1 MKMTTVLLAALGLF
15 LVLRSG
21 PAQIPLGSN
30 VIHWYLDVT
39 AQQVSDCVYELP
51 ETPTEVMIFRNGMRL
66 KDCRNATGA
75 CDYSV
80 FGDQVTFTET
90 GDPMP
95 DDLLIFDYIK

>member
-1 MKMTTVLLAALGLF
+1 MKTTTALLVAMGLF
-15 LVLRSG
+15 IVLRQG

-30 VIHWYLDVT
+30 VVHWYLDVT
-39 AQQVSDCVYELP
+39 AQAISDCVFQLP
-51 ETPTEVMIFRNGMRL
+51 EAPTEVMIFRNGMRL

-80 FGDQVTFTET
+80 SGDQVTFTN
-90 GDPMP
+90 DPMP